1 MRPYSRIEADVDLDE
16 EAELRRLED
25 GTPDGVLG
33 EQPLLPVMQ
42 PAVCPQLPAQM
53 TRQLDPEPF
62 ELDKAPDACS
72 AMLQRGVADPG
83 VAGQLQLIGRV
94 ITFTKSDGLEV
105 TITLPDVANV
115 RLGAA
120 SADFMVAKIVMH
132 NGELY
137 ILHFDCAEDRTSFM
151 RLAELGLEP
160 TSAEAASSGAGSSS
174 SAVGRTGNRA
184 SVVRGDSVTAHIAQA
199 RNRLKELVA

>member
-25 GTPDGVLG
+25 GTPDVVLG
-33 EQPLLPVMQ
+33 EQPLLPVME
-42 PAVCPQLPAQM
+42 PAVFPQLPAQM
-53 TRQLDPEPF
+53 TRQLDPEPS

-83 VAGQLQLIGRV
+83 VAGQLQLIGRIV
-94 ITFTKSDGLEV
+94 TFTKSDGLEV
-105 TITLPDVANV
+105 TITLAEVENV

-120 SADFMVAKIVMH
+120 SAGSMVAKIVMH

-137 ILHFDCAEDRTSFM
+137 TSCTLIAPRTARPSCAWLSSAWSQLPR
-151 RLAELGLEP
+151 RPRAPALELLRRQ
-160 TSAEAASSGAGSSS
+160 SGAP
-174 SAVGRTGNRA
+174 ATERA
-184 SVVRGDSVTAHIAQA
+184 WRAETA
-199 RNRLKELVA
+199 